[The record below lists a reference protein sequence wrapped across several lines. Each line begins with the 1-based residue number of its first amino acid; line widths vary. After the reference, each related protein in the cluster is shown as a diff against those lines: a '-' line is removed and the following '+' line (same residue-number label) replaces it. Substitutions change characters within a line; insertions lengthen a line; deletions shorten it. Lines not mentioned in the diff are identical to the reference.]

1 MGNITEQD
9 IAALKA
15 LVEKWVRMMSTGD
28 WDRLAETT
36 TDDVI
41 FFPPDHPIVEGKDA
55 SKAWFEEFPPL
66 TAFTSSIVD
75 VEGRDD
81 FACVRATMVM
91 TMESESGA
99 PGVTAK
105 GKWIATFRKQPDGRW
120 LCVWDIWNLDAPMA
134 AG

>member
-1 MGNITEQD
+1 MSNITEED

-28 WDRLAETT
+28 WDKLAETV

-41 FFPPDHPIVEGKDA
+41 FLPPDHPIIEGKDA
-55 SKAWFEEFPPL
+55 GKAWFEEFPPL
-66 TAFTSSIVD
+66 KAFTSSIVD

-81 FACVRATMVM
+81 FACVRSVLAM

-99 PGVTAK
+99 PVTAN
-105 GKWIATFRKQPDGRW
+105 GKWVATFRKQSDGTW
-120 LCVWDIWNLDAPMA
+120 LCVWDIWNLDAPM
-134 AG
+134 GTG